1 MLYENYRAKMN
12 KLAGVLG
19 VARRFRVLIL
29 CVCAAVVATV
39 AVLFAVSG
47 LVYDVEGCPASIAVG
62 ESLPYSAGAVFN
74 SVRYEYRSKDSEEW
88 SAVQPARPG
97 EYLVRSVSKSVFGGD
112 RYGAVHTFV
121 ITPKTVAVRVAEE
134 EITYG
139 ENLTVTA
146 ELAYSD
152 KIICDDFIYGDY
164 SAEKTTVQADKD
176 GVSVV
181 DENGADVSGSYI
193 FEFVTSEIKF
203 LKRDI
208 TIVAENYSE
217 GYNGS
222 PYSCGG
228 YEIKNAETALAEN
241 DYAVV
246 SAVGFDGTVGE
257 FDITPEVKILK
268 NLNGG
273 IIDVTGNYNLNIV
286 SGKLTVE
293 KRPVY
298 ITTGGAR
305 KTYDGTELSCND
317 YSLDE
322 KFPLAEGHRI
332 EIIQAPAQKS
342 AGETDNTILFKIL
355 DADGNEVT
363 ENYSLIYS
371 EYGKL
376 TVDKRSV
383 AILSASD
390 SFIYDG
396 NPHSCEQY
404 YILETDETTFFAEGE
419 TAVVIKNN
427 SRRCGRGRNRKLF
440 LNFTVRHSY
449 RRAQTGQH
457 KNLRR
462 NLDVRRNRP

>member
-39 AVLFAVSG
+39 AVFFAVSG
-47 LVYDVEGCPASIAVG
+47 LVYDIEGCPASIAVG

-152 KIICDDFIYGDY
+152 KIICDDFIYGDF

-208 TIVAENYSE
+208 TIIAENYSE

-305 KTYDGTELSCND
+305 KTYDGIELSCND

-376 TVDKRSV
+376 TVDKRTVS
-383 AILSASD
+383 ILTAD
-390 SFIYDG
+390 DTQIYD
-396 NPHSCEQY
+396 N
-404 YILETDETTFFAEGE
+404 A
-419 TAVVIKNN
+419 A
-427 SRRCGRGRNRKLF
+427 
-440 LNFTVRHSY
+440 
-449 RRAQTGQH
+449 H
-457 KNLRR
+457 KSE
-462 NLDVRRNRP
+462 VKGS